1 MKKKLVLIMILVLII
16 AMPSGCFLKKKLVDS
31 TTKEVPTTVAPT
43 TTTAAPTKPTT
54 TRPTTVK
61 ATTTAEPTTV
71 APTTV
76 APTTAAPTTK
86 QTTAAPTTTVAP
98 TTAAP
103 TTKQTTATPTT
114 TVPPTTAAP
123 TTVAPTTAA
132 PTAWI
137 EVHGTSVNYENAM
150 KYRAEKGYE
159 SIPRDA
165 TLDALAQ
172 ARAEELAMLGELNHT
187 NMPNLGGEAGWEGLS
202 TTITAGYVLY
212 GHCGDDFAA
221 TSIGIGAAT
230 YHRADGTTYSV
241 CCMLLK
247 K

>member
-1 MKKKLVLIMILVLII
+1 
-16 AMPSGCFLKKKLVDS
+16 MPSGCFLKKKLVDS

-86 QTTAAPTTTVAP
+86 QTTAAPTTTV
-98 TTAAP
+98 
-103 TTKQTTATPTT
+103 
-114 TVPPTTAAP
+114 PPTTAAP
-123 TTVAPTTAA
+123 TTPTIPETTTVTTPDPTVAPTTAPA
-132 PTAWI
+132 EAWM
-137 EVHGTSVNYENAM
+137 EAMGTSSIYDGAM
-150 KYRAEKGYE
+150 QERADNGYE
-159 SIPRDA
+159 SIPRDS

-172 ARAEELAMLGELNHT
+172 GRAEELALLGAINHD
-187 NMPNLGGEAGWEGLS
+187 NMPNAANWEGLVS
-202 TTITAGYVLY
+202 GTPFGGWLY
-212 GHCGDDFAA
+212 AHCGDGFTAI
-221 TSIGIGAAT
+221 TIGIGSAT
-230 YHRADGTTYSV
+230 YHRADGSTYRV
-241 CCMLLK
+241 TCMLLK